1 MTFYSII
8 ISIGAIIILFAVA
21 DILEK
26 RAKIQSEKI
35 KNEKFRNKYER
46 NIFSKMSMDEIK
58 KYIFVLLSMSFEK
71 ITSSDIRSID
81 PEASMKLISSLV
93 TDVYVNIGESNLE
106 IIHERFGPDFVTHI
120 ITLNV
125 SVLMNRGII
134 TKGVRQD
141 VVADEFYRE
150 LIALN
155 HMK

>member
-8 ISIGAIIILFAVA
+8 ISIGAIIILFVVA

-26 RAKIQSEKI
+26 RAKIQFEKI

>member
-8 ISIGAIIILFAVA
+8 ISIGAIIILFVVA

>member
-8 ISIGAIIILFAVA
+8 ISIGAIIMLFVVA

-26 RAKIQSEKI
+26 REKIQSEKI
-35 KNEKFRNKYER
+35 NNEKFRNKYER